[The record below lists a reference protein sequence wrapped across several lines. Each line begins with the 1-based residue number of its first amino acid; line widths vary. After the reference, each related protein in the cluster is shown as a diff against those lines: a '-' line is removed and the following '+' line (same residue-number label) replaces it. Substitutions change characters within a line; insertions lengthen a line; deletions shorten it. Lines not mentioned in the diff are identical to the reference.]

1 MLNECQWVFILGSVR
16 LLNRIIIIISKF
28 IQWLFLW
35 LLLWIFVWYKTQRE
49 IQHTT
54 CTTHLLKNK
63 HHAAVRL
70 RSNGHCQVRVLE
82 GGLVCHS
89 EVDCFQIV
97 SLLKEVSGMA
107 QNPLIDWFCLC
118 YFIRNGLAALLE
130 GVFARKTNLNPGR
143 LYDNDQRWW
152 CNSILSQVPVPGT
165 QGDSNKKQN
174 CHQRSGSRDS
184 DLSNVYFLYK
194 SKFNLYRHVRM
205 KFNELSRL
213 SSFYCVAENGIQAGS
228 QRERKGVALCYFQII
243 CPMSCE
249 IFSTSGIHKS
259 PDLVFRNDWRFLV
272 NRLKTPFNRVQEF
285 IRRMAE
291 THKTYGVATVS
302 RID

>member
-1 MLNECQWVFILGSVR
+1 M
-16 LLNRIIIIISKF
+16 
-28 IQWLFLW
+28 
-35 LLLWIFVWYKTQRE
+35 
-49 IQHTT
+49 
-54 CTTHLLKNK
+54 
-63 HHAAVRL
+63 RL

-194 SKFNLYRHVRM
+194 SKFNLYRHVQM
-205 KFNELSRL
+205 KFNQLSQDSLPFIVWLKMAYRQ
-213 SSFYCVAENGIQAGS
+213 EDG
-228 QRERKGVALCYFQII
+228 ERGKVLHCA
-243 CPMSCE
+243 
-249 IFSTSGIHKS
+249 IFK
-259 PDLVFRNDWRFLV
+259 LFVQWAVRFLV
-272 NRLKTPFNRVQEF
+272 P
-285 IRRMAE
+285 AE
-291 THKTYGVATVS
+291 SINLQILLSETTG
-302 RID
+302 DFW